1 MAQPSEPRR
10 RGWLQRLR
18 GAPSHPCLTPPDF
31 EAAFELE
38 ATRSERSGHPLSLVV
53 FVAEPGSDARKQLDS
68 LLTSVDA
75 RRRQYDT
82 IGQLEA
88 LRVGVLLP
96 YTSTSGAWSFAD
108 DVLRRMSRDLG
119 RIIATVSSNEVGP
132 NGLPTPAPRR
142 KRTARVPT
150 TSRNKRATDVPA
162 PQAAPERDAPE
173 VVPGPTEAEVDAHA
187 VASIWH
193 EFSRRPSPGK
203 RLVDIVGA
211 SVALV
216 VLSPLLIASTLA
228 VKVSSPGPAFFR
240 QERAG
245 QFGRPFKLIKFR
257 SMYIDAE
264 ARKLELMHLNE
275 MDGPVFKIKN
285 DPRITP
291 LGKWLRRLS
300 IDELPQFY
308 NVLRGDMSLV
318 GPRPPMLSELPGYE
332 QWHLRRLTRR
342 GGLTCIWQ
350 TSGRNQVTFQEWMRM
365 DRRYLRRES
374 MVTDLRLLAKTVWT
388 VTTGKGAS

>member
-1 MAQPSEPRR
+1 MTHSTEPRR
-10 RGWLQRLR
+10 LGWLQRLR
-18 GAPSHPCLTPPDF
+18 GAPRLPCLTPAAF

-68 LLTSVDA
+68 LLSSVDA
-75 RRRQYDT
+75 RKRQYDT

-96 YTSTSGAWSFAD
+96 YTSTSGAWSFANA
-108 DVLRRMSRDLG
+108 VLRDVGRDVG

-132 NGLPTPAPRR
+132 NGQPTPAPRR
-142 KRTARVPT
+142 KRAARAPLAPRTKRTIEPAVPEEIADET
-150 TSRNKRATDVPA
+150 PSPAADEADARA
-162 PQAAPERDAPE
+162 
-173 VVPGPTEAEVDAHA
+173 VV
-187 VASIWH
+187 SIWR
-193 EFSRRPSPGK
+193 EFDRRPSVGK
-203 RLVDIVGA
+203 RIVDIVG
-211 SVALV
+211 SGIALV
-216 VLSPLLIASTLA
+216 VLSPLLVATSVA
-228 VKVSSPGPAFFR
+228 VKLSSPGPVFFR

-245 QFGRPFKLIKFR
+245 QFGQPFKLIKFR
-257 SMYIDAE
+257 SMFIDAE
-264 ARKLELMHLNE
+264 ARKRDLMHLNE

-291 LGKWLRRLS
+291 IGRWLRRLS

-318 GPRPPMLSELPGYE
+318 GPRPPMISELPGYE

-374 MVTDLRLLAKTVWT
+374 MMTDLSLLAKTVWT